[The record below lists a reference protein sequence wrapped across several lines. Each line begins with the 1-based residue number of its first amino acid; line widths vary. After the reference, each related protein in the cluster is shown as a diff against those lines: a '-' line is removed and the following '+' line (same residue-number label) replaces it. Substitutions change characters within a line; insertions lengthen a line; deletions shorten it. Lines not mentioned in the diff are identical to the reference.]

1 MSKRNLVK
9 PLSYGA
15 LLVVLFLVP
24 AFIAQ
29 PYVLHVLIM
38 AGLNI
43 ILASSLRFIATSGQI
58 SLGHGGMVSVG
69 AFTSALLVM
78 RLGLSFW
85 AALPLAGLTTMIL
98 ALLVGYPFVRLKGIY
113 FAMVTLFLA
122 EFIRLTAEQWKSLT
136 GGVAGI
142 IAIPRPNPVIIPGL
156 LNADFTSKVDFYY
169 LSLVM
174 VVVTLLILY
183 AIESSRIGMTFF
195 SIQQS
200 EFLAESIGIDSAR
213 FRVLAFSIGCFF
225 AGMAGAFYS
234 HYFTAMNPSSFGF
247 LLGINVFIYMVVG
260 GMSRFYG
267 PIIGAF
273 ILTVIPELARE
284 VKEFEP
290 FVFAGILLLIILFMP
305 EGLINLPHRLRKII
319 KESFSHA

>member
-29 PYVLHVLIM
+29 PYVLHILIM

-98 ALLVGYPFVRLKGIY
+98 AFLVGYPFVRLKGIY

-142 IAIPRPNPVIIPGL
+142 IAIPRPNPLIIPGL

-260 GMSRFYG
+260 GMLRFYG

-273 ILTVIPELARE
+273 ILTVTPELARE
-284 VKEFEP
+284 LKEFEP

-305 EGLINLPHRLRKII
+305 EGLISLPHRLRKII
-319 KESFSHA
+319 RESFSHA

>member
-29 PYVLHVLIM
+29 PYVLHILIM

-58 SLGHGGMVSVG
+58 SLGHGCMVSVG

-98 ALLVGYPFVRLKGIY
+98 AFLVGYPFVRLKGIY

-142 IAIPRPNPVIIPGL
+142 IAIPRPNPLIIPGL

-174 VVVTLLILY
+174 VVVTLLILH

-260 GMSRFYG
+260 GMLRFYG

-273 ILTVIPELARE
+273 ILTVTPELARE
-284 VKEFEP
+284 LKEFEP

-305 EGLINLPHRLRKII
+305 EGLISLPHRLRKII
-319 KESFSHA
+319 RESFSHA

>member
-9 PLSYGA
+9 PLSYSA
-15 LLVVLFLVP
+15 LLVGLFLVP
-24 AFIAQ
+24 AIIAQ

-78 RLGLSFW
+78 RLDLSFW

-142 IAIPRPNPVIIPGL
+142 IAIPRPNPIIIPGL

-260 GMSRFYG
+260 GMLRFYG

-305 EGLINLPHRLRKII
+305 EGLIGLPHRLRKII
-319 KESFSHA
+319 RESFSHA

>member
-29 PYVLHVLIM
+29 PYVLHILIM

-98 ALLVGYPFVRLKGIY
+98 AFLVGYPFVRLKGIY

-142 IAIPRPNPVIIPGL
+142 IAIPRPNPLIIPGL

-174 VVVTLLILY
+174 VVVTLLILH

-200 EFLAESIGIDSAR
+200 EFLAESIGIDSSR

-260 GMSRFYG
+260 GMLRFYG

-273 ILTVIPELARE
+273 ILTVTPELARE
-284 VKEFEP
+284 LKEFEP

-305 EGLINLPHRLRKII
+305 EGLISLPHRLRKII
-319 KESFSHA
+319 RESFSHA

>member
-29 PYVLHVLIM
+29 PYVLHILIM

-98 ALLVGYPFVRLKGIY
+98 AFLVGYPFVRLKGIY

-142 IAIPRPNPVIIPGL
+142 IAIPRPNPLIIPGL

-174 VVVTLLILY
+174 VVVTLLILH

-260 GMSRFYG
+260 GMLRFYG

-273 ILTVIPELARE
+273 ILTVTPELARE
-284 VKEFEP
+284 LKEFEP

-305 EGLINLPHRLRKII
+305 EGLISLPHRLRKII
-319 KESFSHA
+319 RESFSHA

>member
-29 PYVLHVLIM
+29 PYLLHVLIM

-156 LNADFTSKVDFYY
+156 MNVDFTSKVDFYY

-225 AGMAGAFYS
+225 AGIAGAFYS

-260 GMSRFYG
+260 GMLRFYG

-305 EGLINLPHRLRKII
+305 EGLISLPHRLRKII
-319 KESFSHA
+319 RESFSHA

>member
-29 PYVLHVLIM
+29 PYVLHILIM

-98 ALLVGYPFVRLKGIY
+98 AFLVGYPFVRLKGIY

-260 GMSRFYG
+260 GMLRFYG

-273 ILTVIPELARE
+273 ILTVTPELARE
-284 VKEFEP
+284 LKEFEP

-305 EGLINLPHRLRKII
+305 EGLISLPHRLRKII
-319 KESFSHA
+319 RESFSHA

>member
-1 MSKRNLVK
+1 MSKRKLIK

-15 LLVVLFLVP
+15 LLVVLFLLP
-24 AFIAQ
+24 LFIAQ

-38 AGLNI
+38 VGINI

-78 RLGLSFW
+78 KLGLSFW
-85 AALPLAGLTTMIL
+85 VSLPLAGVTTMIL

-113 FAMVTLFLA
+113 FAMITLFLA
-122 EFIRLTAEQWKSLT
+122 EFIRLTAEQWKRLT

-142 IAIPRPNPVIIPGL
+142 IAIPRPNAVIIPGL
-156 LNADFTSKVDFYY
+156 LNVDFTSKVDFYY
-169 LSLVM
+169 LVLVM

-200 EFLAESIGIDSAR
+200 EFLAESIGINSSS

-225 AGMAGAFYS
+225 AGIAGAFYS
-234 HYFTAMNPSSFGF
+234 HYFTAMSPSSFGF

-260 GMSRFYG
+260 GMLRFYG

-273 ILTVIPELARE
+273 ILTVVPELARE

-290 FVFAGILLLIILFMP
+290 FVFAGILLLIILFLP
-305 EGLINLPHRLRKII
+305 EGLISLPQRLNNII
-319 KESFSHA
+319 KKRSSHA

>member
-29 PYVLHVLIM
+29 PYVLHILIM

-98 ALLVGYPFVRLKGIY
+98 AFLVGYPFVRLKGIY

-174 VVVTLLILY
+174 VVVTLLILH

-260 GMSRFYG
+260 GMLRFYG

-273 ILTVIPELARE
+273 ILTVTPELARE
-284 VKEFEP
+284 LKEFEP

-305 EGLINLPHRLRKII
+305 EGLISLPHRLRKII
-319 KESFSHA
+319 RESFSHA

>member
-29 PYVLHVLIM
+29 PYVLHILIM

-98 ALLVGYPFVRLKGIY
+98 AFLVGYPFVRLKGIY

-142 IAIPRPNPVIIPGL
+142 IAIPRPNPLIIPGL

-200 EFLAESIGIDSAR
+200 EFLAESIGIDSSR

-260 GMSRFYG
+260 GMLRFYG

-273 ILTVIPELARE
+273 ILTVTPELARE
-284 VKEFEP
+284 LKEFEP

-305 EGLINLPHRLRKII
+305 EGLISLPHRLRKII
-319 KESFSHA
+319 RESFSHA